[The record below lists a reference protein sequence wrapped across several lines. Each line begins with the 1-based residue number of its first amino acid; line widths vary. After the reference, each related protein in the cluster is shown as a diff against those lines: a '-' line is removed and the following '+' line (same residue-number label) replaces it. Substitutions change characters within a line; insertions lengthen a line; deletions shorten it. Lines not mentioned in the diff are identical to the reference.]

1 MGWARTLRQRER
13 VSKVSGRSG
22 NTELAGGARS
32 GAERSASDSLKGL
45 GGLRSQDFLPSA
57 VGEH

>member
-1 MGWARTLRQRER
+1 M
-13 VSKVSGRSG
+13 SKVSGRSG